1 MVGNAGSRA
10 DWENPNRWL
19 SIATCSTA
27 QSPQEGLQQVKMAKS
42 IIYQDDIDL
51 GFDLKIKDFLTKP
64 LHEATTTENTKTIM

>member
-19 SIATCSTA
+19 SIATCSPA

-51 GFDLKIKDFLTKP
+51 GFDLKINDFLSKP
-64 LHEATTTENTKTIM
+64 RHEATTTENIKTIM